1 MALLPKVNIH
11 VQVDVEQKQKR
22 KRQRP
27 RPGKHL
33 TACAVVVLAVACTTG
48 IHVLYD
54 YTAGSAESSTSSNPL
69 SFLLVEGLSPPTQR
83 QIQIAP
89 KRRTTIITQTHC
101 SYSRSRQRT
110 NTNARVSVQQWATT
124 TAAANVQE
132 RDHTETETRET
143 TAASKDK
150 DNAKSK
156 GNAKGDSSSSSA
168 LVGRNQQQQKLEA
181 VSDPPPW
188 LERYGEVTREE
199 AKLEVEWLKYALR
212 EQGFSGPDILQVTQQ
227 LEAVADGD
235 AALTFGTVDFL
246 RVLLRLV
253 VVGDDKNSRQQFT
266 YSTGMDTSNAV
277 DVGGDS
283 HQQGFVSKQ
292 VLLASILHYAEC
304 ITARRE
310 GLQDWIQDFLEKK
323 KDARTTTQPFCSPY
337 QQRLS
342 GIGVT
347 EASSQDGKVGDMSA
361 SRNSDCP
368 EEVQVREPK
377 SQSVVVNM
385 PKKIV
390 PALDDEVLQIAVG
403 AARIKRAEILARAVV
418 NVDSVLTD
426 ADASRLRGML
436 LSVMDDWRS
445 LAIRCVACLYRLEGI
460 LHHTG
465 VGSAEYMTRTPEM
478 VQTARE
484 AVRVYAT
491 LAQRLGM
498 HRLKSAI
505 EERAFRI
512 LYKRQYRAV
521 MSLYRKNGEAMYS
534 VSTSLLSK
542 ITQTLHQDESL
553 MAQLEDLQV
562 TSRVK
567 EPFSFWK
574 KLLKTKS
581 KQQLSSNEPSNEPS
595 SDGQTSSQS
604 QHSTSFL
611 MRSDPLAITG
621 VQDAVALRVIL
632 KARKWKPEESD
643 ETTRARERI
652 LCYYVQHLIRSKWPA
667 LEADRFKDY
676 IQFPKSNGYQSLH
689 YTSSITLRGMDFPFE
704 VQVRSDE
711 MHRLAEFGVAAH
723 WDYKLGSKSD
733 PTTSLG
739 NKSDPTSSLTVKQGG
754 QSKTGLLLPP
764 ARTQDEASD
773 SGLLPI
779 AGMGEGAVPVGPYVD
794 ALVTAKRDMMQQ
806 TVYVFLAGETEGKL
820 ISLPTNSLVRDA
832 ITALDGQ
839 NAEGPDEPK
848 LWLNGR
854 TAYLDD
860 SVVNG
865 DVLLVT

>member
-1 MALLPKVNIH
+1 M
-11 VQVDVEQKQKR
+11 
-22 KRQRP
+22 
-27 RPGKHL
+27 PGNHL
-33 TACAVVVLAVACTTG
+33 TACAVVLAVAFSS
-48 IHVLYD
+48 IHNVLQ
-54 YTAGSAESSTSSNPL
+54 ESSSSGSNSVSL
-69 SFLLVEGLSPPTQR
+69 AFGFLLVEGLSPQTLTSSVDSAINR
-83 QIQIAP
+83 GRTRIAIS
-89 KRRTTIITQTHC
+89 RSSTGSRSQ
-101 SYSRSRQRT
+101 SYSYSIRTHSSYRQRT
-110 NTNARVSVQQWATT
+110 STNTRVQQWATA
-124 TAAANVQE
+124 TAAEQEHAN
-132 RDHTETETRET
+132 TETRET
-143 TAASKDK
+143 TTASKDK
-150 DNAKSK
+150 AKSK
-156 GNAKGDSSSSSA
+156 VKGGSRSA
-168 LVGRNQQQQKLEA
+168 LVGLKQAASPSSTASASAL
-181 VSDPPPW
+181 PPPW
-188 LERYGEVTREE
+188 LERYEAVTSQE

-212 EQGFSGPDILQVTQQ
+212 EQGFSGPDILQITQQ

-246 RVLLRLV
+246 RVLLRLQV
-253 VVGDDKNSRQQFT
+253 AGEDKDSRQHFT
-266 YSTGMDTSNAV
+266 YTGMDIS
-277 DVGGDS
+277 DVHVSGDS

-323 KDARTTTQPFCSPY
+323 KDARTTTQPFCSSY

-342 GIGVT
+342 GTEVT
-347 EASSQDGKVGDMSA
+347 QEQPSQDGKVGDMSA

-368 EEVQVREPK
+368 EEVQVRESK

-385 PKKIV
+385 PKKVV

-426 ADASRLRGML
+426 DDASRLRGML

-465 VGSAEYMTRTPEM
+465 VGSAEYMMRTPEM

-498 HRLKSAI
+498 QRLKSAI

-512 LYKRQYRAV
+512 LYKRQYQAV
-521 MSLYRKNGEAMYS
+521 MSLYRENGEAMYS

-581 KQQLSSNEPSNEPS
+581 KQQLPS
-595 SDGQTSSQS
+595 SDSQTSS

-621 VQDAVALRVIL
+621 VQDAVALRIIL

-689 YTSSITLRGMDFPFE
+689 YTSSITERGMEFPFE

-723 WDYKLGSKSD
+723 WDYKLG
-733 PTTSLG
+733 
-739 NKSDPTSSLTVKQGG
+739 NKSDPSTAPIVSLPIKGSQAIA
-754 QSKTGLLLPP
+754 GLLSP
-764 ARTQDEASD
+764 ARTQDKSPD
-773 SGLLPI
+773 SGLPR
-779 AGMGEGAVPVGPYVD
+779 AGKAEAAVGPYVD

-839 NAEGPDEPK
+839 NGEGFDAPK

>member
-1 MALLPKVNIH
+1 MVLLPKVNDDDIVV
-11 VQVDVEQKQKR
+11 VQQR
-22 KRQRP
+22 KRRRP
-27 RPGKHL
+27 RSGTHL
-33 TACAVVVLAVACTTG
+33 TACAVVLAVACTCTSM
-48 IHVLYD
+48 LY
-54 YTAGSAESSTSSNPL
+54 SSECESSSNPL
-69 SFLLVEGLSPPTQR
+69 PFLLVEGFSPQTLTE
-83 QIQIAP
+83 
-89 KRRTTIITQTHC
+89 TTLTSRSYTESSIGYSIITQRTS

-110 NTNARVSVQQWATT
+110 SESTRLQWAV
-124 TAAANVQE
+124 ADVQE
-132 RDHTETETRET
+132 QEE
-143 TAASKDK
+143 TAASK
-150 DNAKSK
+150 AKSK
-156 GNAKGDSSSSSA
+156 GKGDSIAKSKDSSA
-168 LVGRNQQQQKLEA
+168 LVKGRKKQKQDA
-181 VSDPPPW
+181 VSEAASASSAPATPATPPW
-188 LERYGEVTREE
+188 LESYEEATREE
-199 AKLEVEWLKYALR
+199 AKQEVEWLKYALR

-227 LEAVADGD
+227 LESVADGD
-235 AALTFGTVDFL
+235 AKLTLGTVDFL
-246 RVLLRLV
+246 RLLLRLV
-253 VVGDDKNSRQQFT
+253 VVGEMEADRGQSSQFASIHHT
-266 YSTGMDTSNAV
+266 GGAYSDSDGVA
-277 DVGGDS
+277 GEDS
-283 HQQGFVSKQ
+283 HQKGFVSKQ

-323 KDARTTTQPFCSPY
+323 KYARRTTQPFCSPY

-342 GIGVT
+342 AIGVT
-347 EASSQDGKVGDMSA
+347 QQPSQDNDQAGDEMTA

-368 EEVQVREPK
+368 KEVQVREPK

-403 AARIKRAEILARAVV
+403 AARIKRAEIMAHAVV
-418 NVDSVLTD
+418 NSDVLTD
-426 ADASRLRGML
+426 ADASRMRNML

-484 AVRVYAT
+484 AIRVYAT

-512 LYKRQYRAV
+512 LYHRQYRAV
-521 MSLYRKNGEAMYS
+521 MALYRENGDAMYS

-581 KQQLSSNEPSNEPS
+581 KQQLSSRDDS
-595 SDGQTSSQS
+595 SPKDQTSS
-604 QHSTSFL
+604 HSTSFL

-621 VQDAVALRVIL
+621 VQDAVALRVVL

-689 YTSSITLRGMDFPFE
+689 YTSSMTLRGTEFPFE

-723 WDYKLGSKSD
+723 WDYKLG
-733 PTTSLG
+733 
-739 NKSDPTSSLTVKQGG
+739 NKSDPSKKAPITTSLSAKKDSQTKSIAG
-754 QSKTGLLLPP
+754 LLPP
-764 ARTQDEASD
+764 ARTQEESPG
-773 SGLLPI
+773 SGRSI
-779 AGMGEGAVPVGPYVD
+779 AGVGEVTPYVD

-806 TVYVFLAGETEGKL
+806 TVYVFLAGDSEGKL

-832 ITALDGQ
+832 ITALDDGQ
-839 NAEGPDEPK
+839 SAEGPDEPK

-860 SVVNG
+860 SIVNG
-865 DVLLVT
+865 DLLMVTAE